1 MIMRKLLF
9 MAAAAIAVVMSAW
22 MVSCADAKEGE
33 SKADWELRNSI
44 SGLGWHVDMLKD
56 ANGNWVRWE
65 NSLTLYFEVKFSAS
79 NQNFSSRKF
88 YYNKDGD
95 SDEATKEE
103 YSSSNTAY
111 TIKDAKIIEGTVN
124 GEPYFR
130 ITLNKKPASSME
142 CSLYFYREN
151 KTYEVIMTR

>member
-1 MIMRKLLF
+1 MKKILYKV
-9 MAAAAIAVVMSAW
+9 AVAIVAVVSVAMA
-22 MVSCADAKEGE
+22 SCANAEEGE
-33 SKADWELRNSI
+33 SWDDWKIRNTI
-44 SGLGWHVDMLKD
+44 NGFGWHVDMLKD

-79 NQNFSSRKF
+79 NHNFSSRKF
-88 YYNKDGD
+88 YYKDGV
-95 SDEATKEE
+95 SDETTKEE

-130 ITLNKKPASSME
+130 ITLNKKPDSSME
-142 CSLYFYREN
+142 GILYFYREN

>member
-1 MIMRKLLF
+1 MRKFLF
-9 MAAAAIAVVMSAW
+9 MAAAAIVIVMSAG
-22 MVSCADAKEGE
+22 MASCADADEGE
-33 SKADWELRNSI
+33 SWSDWELRNTI
-44 SGLGWHVDMLKD
+44 NGFAWHADMLKD
-56 ANGNWVRWE
+56 ANGKWIRWE

-79 NQNFSSRKF
+79 NHNFSSRKF
-88 YYNKDGD
+88 HYKDGV

-103 YSSSNTAY
+103 YNSSNNTAF

-130 ITLNKKPASSME
+130 ITLHNKPTSSME
-142 CSLYFYREN
+142 CSLFFYREN